1 MNMDKEDWVVYMK
14 MLKENEEQRLSFNER
29 HKRWN
34 DYLQAKSQRDGPK
47 RSETS
52 FDMNKY

>member
-1 MNMDKEDWVVYMK
+1 MDKEDWTEYMRQ
-14 MLKENEEQRLSFNER
+14 LKENEAKRLSFNER
-29 HKRWN
+29 QKRWN
-34 DYLQAKSQRDGPK
+34 DYLQAKSLRDGPK